1 VAESI
6 RSELEALE
14 QVGRVTAEDHR
25 PVHAEFGFGTVEPD
39 PVRDDSVQDDSVQD
53 PVASAQD
60 PVAVI
65 GGINLA
71 TDLDDAWSRLKRS
84 INPE

>member
-6 RSELEALE
+6 RQELEALE
-14 QVGRVTAEDHR
+14 RVGRVTAADHR
-25 PVHAEFGFGTVEPD
+25 AVHAEFGFETVEPD
-39 PVRDDSVQDDSVQD
+39 PVED
-53 PVASAQD
+53 PVAA
-60 PVAVI
+60 I

>member
-1 VAESI
+1 MAKSI
-6 RSELEALE
+6 KNELEALE
-14 QVGRVTAEDHR
+14 RVGRVTAEDHR
-25 PVHAEFGFGTVEPD
+25 PVHAEFGFEGVEQDPAEPD
-39 PVRDDSVQDDSVQD
+39 PAGD
-53 PVASAQD
+53 PVT
-60 PVAVI
+60 VI

>member
-1 VAESI
+1 MAESI
-6 RSELEALE
+6 KSELEALE
-14 QVGRVTAEDHR
+14 RVGRVTAQDHR
-25 PVHAEFGFGTVEPD
+25 PVHTEFGFDGVEPD
-39 PVRDDSVQDDSVQD
+39 PAEAPGYD
-53 PVASAQD
+53 PVA
-60 PVAVI
+60 AV

>member
-1 VAESI
+1 MAESI
-6 RSELEALE
+6 KNELEALE
-14 QVGRVTAEDHR
+14 QVGRVTAQDRR
-25 PVHAEFGFGTVEPD
+25 PVHTEFGFEGIEPD
-39 PVRDDSVQDDSVQD
+39 SAETQEYD
-53 PVASAQD
+53 PVA
-60 PVAVI
+60 AV

>member
-1 VAESI
+1 VKESI
-6 RSELEALE
+6 KSELEALE
-14 QVGRVTAEDHR
+14 RVGRVTAQDR
-25 PVHAEFGFGTVEPD
+25 RAVHSEFGFEQVTQEPEPD
-39 PVRDDSVQDDSVQD
+39 PVALV
-53 PVASAQD
+53 
-60 PVAVI
+60 

>member
-1 VAESI
+1 MAESI
-6 RSELEALE
+6 KNELEVLE
-14 QVGRVTAEDHR
+14 QMGRVSAHGRR
-25 PVHAEFGFGTVEPD
+25 PVHAEFGFDAVQPD
-39 PVRDDSVQDDSVQD
+39 PADD
-53 PVASAQD
+53 PVAI
-60 PVAVI
+60 V

>member
-1 VAESI
+1 MAESI
-6 RSELEALE
+6 KHELEALE

-25 PVHAEFGFGTVEPD
+25 PVHADFDFEGVEPD
-39 PVRDDSVQDDSVQD
+39 P
-53 PVASAQD
+53 AED

-84 INPE
+84 INSE

>member
-1 VAESI
+1 MAESI
-6 RSELEALE
+6 KNELEALE
-14 QVGRVTAEDHR
+14 RMGRVTAQDHR
-25 PVHAEFGFGTVEPD
+25 PVHAEFGFNEVQPD
-39 PVRDDSVQDDSVQD
+39 LAED
-53 PVASAQD
+53 PVAL
-60 PVAVI
+60 V

>member
-1 VAESI
+1 MAESI
-6 RSELEALE
+6 KQELEALE

-25 PVHAEFGFGTVEPD
+25 PVHAEFGFDDVKPMSEP
-39 PVRDDSVQDDSVQD
+39 VVD
-53 PVASAQD
+53 PVAA
-60 PVAVI
+60 I

>member
-1 VAESI
+1 MADSI
-6 RSELEALE
+6 KNELEALE
-14 QVGRVTAEDHR
+14 QVGRVTAQDRR
-25 PVHAEFGFGTVEPD
+25 PVHTEFGFEGVVP
-39 PVRDDSVQDDSVQD
+39 DSVREPEFD
-53 PVASAQD
+53 PVA
-60 PVAVI
+60 AV

>member
-1 VAESI
+1 MGLNPCVAESI
-6 RSELEALE
+6 KQELEALE

-25 PVHAEFGFGTVEPD
+25 PVHAEFGFDDVETVSEP
-39 PVRDDSVQDDSVQD
+39 VVD
-53 PVASAQD
+53 PVAA
-60 PVAVI
+60 I